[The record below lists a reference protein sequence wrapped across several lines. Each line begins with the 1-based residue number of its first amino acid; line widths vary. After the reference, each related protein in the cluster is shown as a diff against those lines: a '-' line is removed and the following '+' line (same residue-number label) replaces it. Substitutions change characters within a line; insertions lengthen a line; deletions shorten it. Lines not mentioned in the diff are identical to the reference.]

1 MGILL
6 IIIICI
12 VLYYIIVF
20 SFCKND
26 DIRAAVSFCGL
37 MFLVPVAIATSQI
50 DNESKFNTF
59 KVKYQYLINTDV
71 NQLDYNGKLT
81 YYQDAQYINNEIIF
95 SPFNWRGSHGI
106 FSSVKESPLFICK
119 YTNNFFINKI
129 F

>member
-1 MGILL
+1 MGIILT
-6 IIIICI
+6 IMICI

-95 SPFNWRGSHGI
+95 SQKYHDSFWLGI
-106 FSSVKESPLFICK
+106 F
-119 YTNNFFINKI
+119 TNEYYKNYQLIE
-129 F
+129 